1 MFNIIFENDVLAVK
15 KLIEERRYD
24 ENDITEKVKE
34 IISNVRI
41 NGDKALREYSKKFD
55 GVDIKEFL
63 VSEEEIEE
71 AYSEVDEKVIC
82 ALKESKENIESYHML
97 QKNRGYLYSKDLGV

>member
-41 NGDKALREYSKKFD
+41 NGDKRFKRIF
-55 GVDIKEFL
+55 
-63 VSEEEIEE
+63 
-71 AYSEVDEKVIC
+71 
-82 ALKESKENIESYHML
+82 
-97 QKNRGYLYSKDLGV
+97 

>member
-34 IISNVRI
+34 IIKSGSNNIRI
-41 NGDKALREYSKKFD
+41 PYLPQTKNL
-55 GVDIKEFL
+55 
-63 VSEEEIEE
+63 
-71 AYSEVDEKVIC
+71 
-82 ALKESKENIESYHML
+82 L
-97 QKNRGYLYSKDLGV
+97 QKLDEIIYERGQERWEEKL

>member
-34 IISNVRI
+34 II
-41 NGDKALREYSKKFD
+41 
-55 GVDIKEFL
+55 
-63 VSEEEIEE
+63 
-71 AYSEVDEKVIC
+71 EKSC
-82 ALKESKENIESYHML
+82 LK
-97 QKNRGYLYSKDLGV
+97 

>member
-34 IISNVRI
+34 IIEKTGATSMKDMGKVMGYI
-41 NGDKALREYSKKFD
+41 NKSYAGQVDGSVVSKIVK
-55 GVDIKEFL
+55 
-63 VSEEEIEE
+63 
-71 AYSEVDEKVIC
+71 
-82 ALKESKENIESYHML
+82 SKLSW
-97 QKNRGYLYSKDLGV
+97 LG